1 MSRLCDIGEH
11 SATQDAGGALRTW
24 IQGRHYCSKAFI
36 FTFFLF
42 FALCYNVDL
51 FLRNLVMKM
60 KNVCGPLKK
69 VAFIPQVFVQGKAAD
84 LMPLL
89 FVI

>member
-1 MSRLCDIGEH
+1 
-11 SATQDAGGALRTW
+11 
-24 IQGRHYCSKAFI
+24 
-36 FTFFLF
+36 
-42 FALCYNVDL
+42 
-51 FLRNLVMKM
+51 M

-89 FVI
+89 FVIWGQQEITTRKWT